1 MTESVL
7 LIILLIAL
15 AEVINS
21 IKNNRPTASN
31 IGRLFYIRFKT
42 LGLTAFNGFPCVLI
56 IYYAKAMSIFHLNF
70 IWLKMLSGDGTFRH
84 RFFYLNSSLR
94 ISSRLLTIAVTIS
107 YEPPSEIDFIR
118 AFMFSSKSFGKRVQY
133 FLQS

>member
-56 IYYAKAMSIFHLNF
+56 IYYAKINVNIPFE
-70 IWLKMLSGDGTFRH
+70 
-84 RFFYLNSSLR
+84 FYMAENIER
-94 ISSRLLTIAVTIS
+94 
-107 YEPPSEIDFIR
+107 
-118 AFMFSSKSFGKRVQY
+118 
-133 FLQS
+133 

>member
-42 LGLTAFNGFPCVLI
+42 LGLTAFNGFPCILI
-56 IYYAKAMSIFHLNF
+56 IYYAKHNVNIPFE
-70 IWLKMLSGDGTFRH
+70 
-84 RFFYLNSSLR
+84 FYMAENVER
-94 ISSRLLTIAVTIS
+94 
-107 YEPPSEIDFIR
+107 
-118 AFMFSSKSFGKRVQY
+118 
-133 FLQS
+133 

>member
-7 LIILLIAL
+7 LIILLIVL

-21 IKNNRPTASN
+21 IKKTNRPTASN

-56 IYYAKAMSIFHLNF
+56 IYYAKSNVNIPFE
-70 IWLKMLSGDGTFRH
+70 
-84 RFFYLNSSLR
+84 FYIIENVER
-94 ISSRLLTIAVTIS
+94 
-107 YEPPSEIDFIR
+107 
-118 AFMFSSKSFGKRVQY
+118 
-133 FLQS
+133 

>member
-7 LIILLIAL
+7 LIILLIVL

-21 IKNNRPTASN
+21 IKKNNRPTASN

-56 IYYAKAMSIFHLNF
+56 IYYAKSNVNIPFE
-70 IWLKMLSGDGTFRH
+70 
-84 RFFYLNSSLR
+84 FY
-94 ISSRLLTIAVTIS
+94 IAENV
-107 YEPPSEIDFIR
+107 ER
-118 AFMFSSKSFGKRVQY
+118 
-133 FLQS
+133 

>member
-21 IKNNRPTASN
+21 IKKNNRPTASN

-56 IYYAKAMSIFHLNF
+56 IYYAKINVNIPFE
-70 IWLKMLSGDGTFRH
+70 
-84 RFFYLNSSLR
+84 FY
-94 ISSRLLTIAVTIS
+94 IAEK
-107 YEPPSEIDFIR
+107 Y
-118 AFMFSSKSFGKRVQY
+118 
-133 FLQS
+133 

>member
-21 IKNNRPTASN
+21 IKNNRPTVSN
-31 IGRLFYIRFKT
+31 IGRLFYICFKT

-56 IYYAKAMSIFHLNF
+56 IYYAKCNVNIS
-70 IWLKMLSGDGTFRH
+70 LKL
-84 RFFYLNSSLR
+84 
-94 ISSRLLTIAVTIS
+94 IVK
-107 YEPPSEIDFIR
+107 DFIEVIDDCGDNFVR
-118 AFMFSSKSFGKRVQY
+118 AAG
-133 FLQS
+133 

>member
-56 IYYAKAMSIFHLNF
+56 IYYAKSNVNIPFE
-70 IWLKMLSGDGTFRH
+70 
-84 RFFYLNSSLR
+84 FY
-94 ISSRLLTIAVTIS
+94 IAENV
-107 YEPPSEIDFIR
+107 ER
-118 AFMFSSKSFGKRVQY
+118 
-133 FLQS
+133 

>member
-56 IYYAKAMSIFHLNF
+56 IYYYAKSNVNISFE
-70 IWLKMLSGDGTFRH
+70 
-84 RFFYLNSSLR
+84 FY
-94 ISSRLLTIAVTIS
+94 IA
-107 YEPPSEIDFIR
+107 E
-118 AFMFSSKSFGKRVQY
+118 KC
-133 FLQS
+133 

>member
-7 LIILLIAL
+7 LIILLIVL

-21 IKNNRPTASN
+21 IKKNNRPTASN

-56 IYYAKAMSIFHLNF
+56 IYYAKSNVNIPFE
-70 IWLKMLSGDGTFRH
+70 
-84 RFFYLNSSLR
+84 FY
-94 ISSRLLTIAVTIS
+94 IAENI
-107 YEPPSEIDFIR
+107 ER
-118 AFMFSSKSFGKRVQY
+118 
-133 FLQS
+133 

>member
-7 LIILLIAL
+7 LIILLIVL

-21 IKNNRPTASN
+21 IKKIIANRPTASN

-56 IYYAKAMSIFHLNF
+56 IYYAKSNVNIPFE
-70 IWLKMLSGDGTFRH
+70 
-84 RFFYLNSSLR
+84 FYIIENVER
-94 ISSRLLTIAVTIS
+94 
-107 YEPPSEIDFIR
+107 
-118 AFMFSSKSFGKRVQY
+118 
-133 FLQS
+133 